1 MANKRASVEE
11 NNPLSK
17 MFQRTGP
24 REEPEEEQDATLA
37 QAKKRGRK
45 KQGEAQQK
53 QTTIIFNED
62 QLEWLDY
69 VTYDSRKGS
78 GKVVSKSE
86 LLREMVNLLREK
98 DLSLR
103 GVKTE
108 QDVRNRLKETLDI
121 S

>member
-1 MANKRASVEE
+1 MATKRASVEA
-11 NNPLSK
+11 NNPLNK

-24 REEPEEEQDATLA
+24 REDPEAQEAPLA

-45 KQGEAQQK
+45 KQGEPQPK
-53 QTTIIFNED
+53 QTTIIFSED
-62 QLEWLDY
+62 QLDWLDY

-86 LLREMVNLLREK
+86 LLRELVNLLREK

-108 QDVRNRLKETLDI
+108 QDVRNRLKETLNID
-121 S
+121 

>member
-1 MANKRASVEE
+1 MASKRASVEE

-24 REEPEEEQDATLA
+24 RDEPEGVAEDP
-37 QAKKRGRK
+37 KKSDK
-45 KQGEAQQK
+45 KKGQGASAK
-53 QTTIIFNED
+53 QTTIIFLED
-62 QLEWLDY
+62 QLDWLDY

-86 LLREMVNLLREK
+86 LIREMVNLLRER
-98 DLSLR
+98 DLNLR

-108 QDVRNRLKETLDI
+108 QDVRNRLKETLNI
-121 S
+121 E

>member
-1 MANKRASVEE
+1 MASKRASVEE

-24 REEPEEEQDATLA
+24 REETDTQEVDLA

-45 KQGEAQQK
+45 KQGDLQQK
-53 QTTIIFNED
+53 QTTIIFSED

-103 GVKTE
+103 EIKTE
-108 QDVRNRLKETLDI
+108 QDVRNRLKETLNID
-121 S
+121 

>member
-1 MANKRASVEE
+1 MANKRASLEE

-24 REEPEEEQDATLA
+24 REEPEEATSTEQ
-37 QAKKRGRK
+37 KKRGRK
-45 KQGEAQQK
+45 KQSESSSK
-53 QTTIIFNED
+53 QTTIIFLAD

-86 LLREMVNLLREK
+86 LLREMVNILRER

-103 GVKTE
+103 SVKTDE
-108 QDVRNRLKETLDI
+108 DIRNRLKETLGI
-121 S
+121 E